1 MIEGYVEKVVNAVL
15 KDEIDKNII
24 MENFMQK
31 FENASKDMDN
41 DERWKAACRI
51 VSKKWYVIILLL
63 CWRVSEYHQNYES
76 AIIWSGCI

>member
-1 MIEGYVEKVVNAVL
+1 MIGYVEKVVDAIL

-24 MENFMQK
+24 MEKFMQK

-51 VSKKWYVIILLL
+51 VSKKMVRGFEKKM
-63 CWRVSEYHQNYES
+63 CWRVSENHQNY
-76 AIIWSGCI
+76 